1 MERKIIVSSLIR
13 SIGYD
18 PEKQILYV
26 EFLRNQKQDVRP
38 IYQYANVTQAKYDAL
53 MGIEKGPDENHSIGS
68 HFLRM
73 IKPNHP
79 CTKIEEKNESKTQSE
94 TTPPSTAA

>member
-1 MERKIIVSSLIR
+1 MERTAVTSSIIR

-18 PEKQILYV
+18 PEKQILEV

-38 IYQYANVTQAKYDAL
+38 VYQYTAVTQAKYDAL
-53 MGIEKGPDENHSIGS
+53 MGVGKDPDAAHSVGS
-68 HFLRM
+68 HFLKF

-79 CTKIEEKNESKTQSE
+79 CTKIEEKHEEKTQSE
-94 TTPPSTAA
+94 NPLP